1 MTIIVAILI
10 YCLLIVIKRIFQP
23 RIVKRM
29 HEYDVEVNTW
39 FIIISLV
46 YVAYMMIVKDFTL
59 PELRSFSLCRNE

>member
-59 PELRSFSLCRNE
+59 PELRSFSLCGNE